1 MKILIDECL
10 PRKLK
15 QSLIGHDVK
24 TVPEMGWAGKK
35 NGELL
40 RLITGAFDVFI
51 TFDKQMEY
59 QQNLKNLSIGIIVLS
74 AKKNRLD
81 FLLPLMPSVQKALE
95 TIQPSDVM
103 RIDSQNEA

>member
-10 PRKLK
+10 PRQLK
-15 QSLIGHDVK
+15 QALTEHDVK
-24 TVPEMGWAGKK
+24 TVPQMGWAGKK

-40 RLITGAFDVFI
+40 RLVTGTFDVFI

-59 QQNLKNLSIGIIVLS
+59 QQNLKNLSIGIIVLA

-81 FLLPLMPSVQKALE
+81 FLLPLMPAVQIALE
-95 TIQPSDVM
+95 TIQPGDVV
-103 RIDSQNEA
+103 RINDQNEA